1 MFADSDYIDFRH
13 QVRDFCEHEIAPLA
27 EAADE
32 TQQFS
37 PAAIMQVMRGSPVDV
52 PCDSHAN
59 VAQVVETHHAD
70 DTVVVATGGNHGTK
84 LGYVLGYYH
93 HRPEDKLRIVK
104 ELAKDL
110 GYNLSK
116 RRSDARRK
124 PD

>member
-1 MFADSDYIDFRH
+1 MVILNDGLSAIERNPEEF
-13 QVRDFCEHEIAPLA
+13 VKNL
-27 EAADE
+27 
-32 TQQFS
+32 T
-37 PAAIMQVMRGSPVDV
+37 AAIMQVMRGSPVDV

-84 LGYVLGYYH
+84 LGYVLGYHH

-116 RRSDARRK
+116 KRTQNVRG
-124 PD
+124 